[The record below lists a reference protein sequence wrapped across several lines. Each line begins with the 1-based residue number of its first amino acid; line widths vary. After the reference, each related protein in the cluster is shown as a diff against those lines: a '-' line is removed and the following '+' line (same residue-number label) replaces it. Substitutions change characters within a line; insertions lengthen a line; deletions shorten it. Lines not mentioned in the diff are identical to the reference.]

1 LTPNGAKLYVTNARS
16 NSVSVINTATD
27 TVLKTI
33 LNVGPEPRGIA
44 ISNDGDADDSDET
57 VYVTQ
62 FLSLPVAG
70 KIDGADDAKAGH
82 VTVISTATDTVVGQV
97 TLNPLADNR

>member
-1 LTPNGAKLYVTNARS
+1 MIDTT
-16 NSVSVINTATD
+16 TD
-27 TVLKTI
+27 TVVRTI
-33 LNVGPEPRGIA
+33 SNVGPEPRGLA
-44 ISNDGDADDSDET
+44 ITNDGDSDDNDET

-82 VTVISTATDTVVGQV
+82 VTVISTATDTVV
-97 TLNPLADNR
+97 TTSR